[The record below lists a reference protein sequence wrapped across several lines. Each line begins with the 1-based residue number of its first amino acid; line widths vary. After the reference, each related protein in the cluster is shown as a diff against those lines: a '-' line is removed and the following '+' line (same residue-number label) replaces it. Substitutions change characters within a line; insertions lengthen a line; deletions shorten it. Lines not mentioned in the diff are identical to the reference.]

1 MPSPDRPRLVHL
13 IRKGLCPTRPATLLG
28 KLSQPIEHVLS
39 ICCWEPTA
47 PTCRALLLHCC
58 SGGAWWPLVRCCS
71 GSAWWP
77 LGDGAK
83 AKLSHCPALAGLLA
97 VSLGSTPSVGPW
109 LTWVST
115 LVSVACPGLWIC
127 ACQSTPPSCL
137 GPGELTPVH
146 KH

>member
-77 LGDGAK
+77 LGDA
-83 AKLSHCPALAGLLA
+83 AAG
-97 VSLGSTPSVGPW
+97 VHG
-109 LTWVST
+109 
-115 LVSVACPGLWIC
+115 GLWEMLQRGC
-127 ACQSTPPSCL
+127 MVAS
-137 GPGELTPVH
+137 GPMLQRECMVASGPMLQRECMVASGRWSKSEAITLPGTCWPVGCVPR
-146 KH
+146 